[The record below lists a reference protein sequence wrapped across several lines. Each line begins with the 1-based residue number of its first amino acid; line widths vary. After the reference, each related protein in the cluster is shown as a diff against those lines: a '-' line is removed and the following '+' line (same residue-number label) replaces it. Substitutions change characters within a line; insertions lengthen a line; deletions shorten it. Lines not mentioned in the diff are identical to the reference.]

1 MVVFPHH
8 GDIFFRIFPVNP
20 MADHFKDS
28 FKICSDHHVIKI
40 CGQPAHRFQTGACC
54 LQPLP
59 CVFLFHGYQ
68 PVHKITELR
77 AMGSIQQQTEFV
89 KVVVDVIHHSK
100 HRIRRILPNLPSLDI
115 AVKRMEC
122 FLHIQ
127 TPGHELF

>member
-1 MVVFPHH
+1 
-8 GDIFFRIFPVNP
+8 
-20 MADHFKDS
+20 
-28 FKICSDHHVIKI
+28 
-40 CGQPAHRFQTGACC
+40 
-54 LQPLP
+54 
-59 CVFLFHGYQ
+59 
-68 PVHKITELR
+68 
-77 AMGSIQQQTEFV
+77 MGSIQQQTEFV